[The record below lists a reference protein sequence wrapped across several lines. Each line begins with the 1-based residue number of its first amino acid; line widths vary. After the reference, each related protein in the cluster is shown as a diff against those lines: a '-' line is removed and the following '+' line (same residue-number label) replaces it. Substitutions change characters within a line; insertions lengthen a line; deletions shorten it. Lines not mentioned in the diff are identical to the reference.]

1 MLLKDG
7 DGNRNGFICDR
18 CGVIIDLET
27 SRTDNFSVDY
37 LCGYGTVFDNTN
49 ISFQIC
55 DTCLHEI
62 VEKEIPKA
70 IIKSW

>member
-1 MLLKDG
+1 MYLEDNHG
-7 DGNRNGFICDR
+7 DRVGFICDR
-18 CGVIIDLET
+18 CGTEVLQNC
-27 SRTDNFSVDY
+27 RTDDFQVDY
-37 LCGYGTVFDNTN
+37 TCGYGTDLDNTC

-70 IIKSW
+70 IIKQR